1 MFITPSFKKSLMVEQ
16 FQGNYLKWNLSIS
29 LDFYRYFIYFKVY
42 FYIYVCIF
50 PAVDYLI
57 LSIYRSANSA
67 I

>member
-1 MFITPSFKKSLMVEQ
+1 MEPANTKCARRDFRLIDLSLE
-16 FQGNYLKWNLSIS
+16 
-29 LDFYRYFIYFKVY
+29 FYRYFIYFKVD

-50 PAVDYLI
+50 PAADYLI